1 MKQTQLKVS
10 EIEVSYRPAIG
21 RKPIIQSA
29 LDAAIELRPSFDE
42 KTIALQEQ
50 FVVMY
55 LNTRNR
61 VLGIYPLSKGGISGT
76 IAEVRLILSVALKV
90 AATGIILAHNH
101 PSCNLSPSTQD
112 RKLTKKIGDAC
123 KFMDLKLL
131 DHLIL
136 SPVEG
141 EYFSFADEG
150 LLST

>member
-1 MKQTQLKVS
+1 MKQTQLRVS

-21 RKPIIQSA
+21 RKPIIHSA
-29 LDAAIELRPSFDE
+29 LDAAIELRPSFHE

-61 VLGIYPLSKGGISGT
+61 VLGIYPLSHGGISGT

-90 AATGIILAHNH
+90 AATGIILSHNH
-101 PSCNLSPSTQD
+101 PSGNLSPSAAD
-112 RKLTKKIGDAC
+112 RELTKKIGDAC

-131 DHLIL
+131 DHIIL
-136 SPVEG
+136 SSAEG
-141 EYFSFADEG
+141 EYLSFADEG
-150 LLST
+150 LI

>member
-1 MKQTQLKVS
+1 MKQTQLRVS

-61 VLGIYPLSKGGISGT
+61 VLGIYPLSYGGITGT

-90 AATGIILAHNH
+90 AATGIILSHNH
-101 PSCNLSPSTQD
+101 PSGNLSPSSAD
-112 RKLTKKIGDAC
+112 KDITKKIGEAC
-123 KFMDLKLL
+123 KFMDFKLL

-136 SPVEG
+136 SPEEG